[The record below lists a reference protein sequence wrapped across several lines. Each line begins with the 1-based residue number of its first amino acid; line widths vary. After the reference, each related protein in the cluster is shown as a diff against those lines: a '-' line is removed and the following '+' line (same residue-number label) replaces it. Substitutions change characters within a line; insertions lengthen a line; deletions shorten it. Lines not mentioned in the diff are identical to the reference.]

1 MKTLTIKNIPEDV
14 YQKLKESAEANHRS
28 ISDEV
33 IVILERALPSK
44 PLDVEA
50 WLEKASLIRQLTA
63 GYRATAE
70 EIEEAINE
78 GRS

>member
-1 MKTLTIKNIPEDV
+1 MKTLTIKNIPDDV
-14 YQKLKESAEANHRS
+14 YQKLKESAEANHRR
-28 ISDEV
+28 IGDEV
-33 IVILERALPSK
+33 IAILEKAFLPK

-50 WLEKASLIRQLTA
+50 WLEKARQIRQLTA

-78 GRS
+78 GR